1 MFSIEKTKI
10 IKIPT
15 TKTYIIQKIDPI
27 IKNQECKMD
36 INTFDPTKHSPPNPW
51 IQKLESRINEYY
63 NIQEKV
69 LQEND

>member
-15 TKTYIIQKIDPI
+15 TKTYTKETIDPI

-36 INTFDPTKHSPPNPW
+36 INVFDPTKHSPPNPW
-51 IQKLESRINEYY
+51 IQKLESRIQEYY
-63 NIQEKV
+63 KIQIK
-69 LQEND
+69 D